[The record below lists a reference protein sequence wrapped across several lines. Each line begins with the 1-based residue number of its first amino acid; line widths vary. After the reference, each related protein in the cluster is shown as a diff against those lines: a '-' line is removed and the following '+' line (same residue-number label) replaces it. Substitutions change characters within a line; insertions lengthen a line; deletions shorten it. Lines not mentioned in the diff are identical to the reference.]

1 MFDGKLGGT
10 ETWLAVR
17 PWKATPERE
26 ASNRDPETALEEPG
40 AAGPFNRRG
49 RRRLFKRRNGSL
61 LKLARSTRPRCEPT
75 AANSLRAC
83 NQNAP
88 FRMNALRGAP
98 ITRGS
103 REVHSQNFWRSRII
117 CSADP
122 AMAPGLRKNRKWKVT
137 CSISY
142 S

>member
-61 LKLARSTRPRCEPT
+61 LKLARSTRPDASRRPPI
-75 AANSLRAC
+75 RY
-83 NQNAP
+83 AP
-88 FRMNALRGAP
+88 VIKMRRFA
-98 ITRGS
+98 
-103 REVHSQNFWRSRII
+103 
-117 CSADP
+117 
-122 AMAPGLRKNRKWKVT
+122 
-137 CSISY
+137 
-142 S
+142 